1 MCRTHVFNAIKPFIT
16 VSFLILLVLMYPFVV
31 DAAHKQGKSQSAISI
46 KTADRQEIFGD
57 TYTATGNVEI
67 TWGGYRI
74 YAEYLEFNQKT
85 RKITAKGR
93 VTMTSKETVITGEK
107 LTFDLKSKT
116 GEIYDTYGQLDPTV
130 RYTTD
135 QLSSINNDTLA
146 FKKMD
151 FTPCSQCKPRWK
163 ITCSKGKIKKEK
175 YIEVKHAL
183 FKIKNIPVMY
193 LPFLRYPLN
202 KNGRSS
208 GFLFP
213 VIGSSSKKGFY
224 VLNAFYWAI
233 KPNIDLT
240 LGIDY
245 YANGGLGL
253 EDEFR
258 YLSKHMDGNIKFY
271 YFKYK
276 KENTD
281 NTQEPGKTSDFDY
294 FFKVNHNQT
303 INFLDTKTRIILHTD
318 TPSDPNFMRWLSSN
332 FNNLQKNIFRSSV
345 SIATSI
351 RNLKFSISASQ
362 NDTFNVSKNLSSIE
376 RDLPMVT
383 MNLNQQ
389 KIWKMPGYFS
399 LYAAYSSKNW
409 AEKSFDVEATS
420 GDSEAE
426 EATEPKPGISS
437 TRLSFKPSYSVNL
450 LKFPWLSASLKLNS
464 SHDYYLE
471 TRDPEAE
478 DLVVLDTPL
487 YLQHQ
492 AAALT
497 LKGPV
502 FSRVFQLK
510 TSKMKH
516 LIEPTINFR
525 YTTGVKDEDRER
537 LVKPKNY
544 DFSDY
549 SYVGFSLKTRLLLKS
564 GKSRSSAREVLSY
577 TISQDYYFDPELAN
591 KDRKIKALDLIPEFS
606 QLSNTLRVRPLK
618 NFSLD
623 ATANYNHYLK
633 RFTRILFTLGY
644 NNQKSV
650 LTGNFKYAKSISQYN
665 FNVPDIEY
673 RTETIGGSLNFTKPG
688 FPLKFKTRVDYDIE
702 HGRFSYR
709 SFVLSYDYQCII
721 FTSGLEVLTY
731 ISRSETKFIFGVSFG
746 NLGMVKNL
754 L

>member
-1 MCRTHVFNAIKPFIT
+1 MCRTRVLNTLKPFIT
-16 VSFLILLVLMYPFVV
+16 VSILFLFIFSYSFVV
-31 DAAHKQGKSQSAISI
+31 DAAHKQGKSRLAVSI
-46 KTADRQEIFGD
+46 KTADRQEISGD
-57 TYTATGNVEI
+57 TYIARGNVEI

-74 YAEYLEFNQKT
+74 YADYLEFNRKT
-85 RKITAKGR
+85 RKIAAKGR
-93 VTMTSKETVITGEK
+93 VTMTSRETVITGEK
-107 LTFDLKSKT
+107 LMFDLKNKT
-116 GEIYDTYGQLDPTV
+116 GEIYDTYGQLDPAV
-130 RYTTD
+130 RYTTGR
-135 QLSSINNDTLA
+135 LSRIDNDTLI

-151 FTPCSQCKPRWK
+151 FTPCSQCVPRWK
-163 ITCSKGKIKKEK
+163 ITCSRGKIKKEK

-193 LPFLRYPLN
+193 FPYLRYPLN

-240 LGIDY
+240 LGFDY

-276 KENTD
+276 KEDTGNTP
-281 NTQEPGKTSDFDY
+281 EPGQTPDFDY
-294 FFKVNHNQT
+294 LLKVNHNQT
-303 INFLDTKTRIILHTD
+303 VNFLDTKTRITLHTD
-318 TPSDPNFMRWLSSN
+318 TASDPNFMRWLSSN
-332 FNNLQKNIFRSSV
+332 FNNLQKKIFRSSV
-345 SIATSI
+345 SMETSV

-389 KIWKMPGYFS
+389 RIWKMPGYFS

-409 AEKSFDVEATS
+409 AEKRFGDEADAS
-420 GDSEAE
+420 DGEAE
-426 EATEPKPGISS
+426 GAGEPKPGITS
-437 TRLSFKPSYSVNL
+437 TRLSLKPSYSVNL
-450 LKFPWLSASLKLNS
+450 LKFPWISASLKLNS

-478 DLVVLDTPL
+478 ELVVLDTPL

-492 AAALT
+492 AAALA

-502 FSRVFQLK
+502 FSRVFQSK
-510 TSKMKH
+510 TGKMKH

-525 YTTGVKDEDRER
+525 YTTGVNDEDRER

-549 SYVGFSLKTRLLLKS
+549 SYIGFSLKTRLLLKS
-564 GKSRSSAREVLSY
+564 GKSRGSAREILSY
-577 TISQDYYFDPELAN
+577 TISQDYFFDPGLAN

-618 NFSLD
+618 DFSLD
-623 ATANYNHYLK
+623 ATLKYNHYLK
-633 RFTRILFTLGY
+633 RFTLVLFTLGY
-644 NNQKSV
+644 KNQKSV
-650 LTGNFKYAKSISQYN
+650 LRGNFKYAKSINQYN
-665 FNVPDIEY
+665 YNEPDIEY
-673 RTETIGGSLNFTKPG
+673 MTETIGGSLNFAKPG

-709 SFVLSYDYQCII
+709 SFVFSYDYQCIV
-721 FTSGLEVLTY
+721 FTSGLEVFTY
-731 ISRSETKFIFGVSFG
+731 KDRSETRFILGVSFG